1 MTIQVTAKQVGN
13 NGSTT
18 ANRVVLNVYEADHTL
33 NDSNFTFTNDNGSV
47 VMQARRIES
56 VMNCGPSP
64 VTIDGR
70 QYETGRW
77 ELSMIG
83 GVQLAATNSCAI
95 VFDNTA
101 TGNVFIEFRS

>member
-1 MTIQVTAKQVGN
+1 MAIKVTAKQVGN
-13 NGSTT
+13 NGSTP
-18 ANRVVLNVYEADHTL
+18 ANRVVYNIYGADHTL
-33 NDSNFTFTNDNGSV
+33 EDSDFTFTRDNGSV

-56 VMNCGPSP
+56 VMNCGPSA

-77 ELSMIG
+77 ELSQIG
-83 GVQLAATNSCAI
+83 GVQLVTTNDCAI
-95 VFDNTA
+95 VFDSAA